1 MDVTTVLLVW
11 GALLALLAL
20 ALEIGNYR
28 HEIEATRPDAWAVMM
43 HERIWD
49 ENRDGT
55 GPP

>member
-11 GALLALLAL
+11 GALLAPLVWGLAMS
-20 ALEIGNYR
+20 NYR
-28 HEIEATRPDAWAVMM
+28 REIEATRSGAWSVMM